1 MIRITIDRE
10 RCKGCSLCI
19 PFCPRSLLSTAEDI
33 NSSGYHPAQISLPE
47 NCTGCGACARMCPDL
62 AIEIIKEEG

>member
-19 PFCPRSLLSTAEDI
+19 PFCPQKIIKLSEGI
-33 NSSGYHPAQISLPE
+33 NSSGYHPAEVTDPGR
-47 NCTGCGACARMCPDL
+47 CTGCAACAKMCPDL
-62 AIEIIKEEG
+62 AIEIVKEE

>member
-19 PFCPRSLLSTAEDI
+19 PFCPRNLLKASADI
-33 NSSGYHPAQISLPE
+33 NSSGYHPAEIQAPE
-47 NCTGCGACARMCPDL
+47 NCTGCGNCAKMCPDL
-62 AIEIIKEEG
+62 AIEIVKEG